1 MGESPIP
8 TPRRIGDAG
17 IEEKYRGGEPS
28 TRSTVLHSGLLT
40 HLHSSHPQGWIVEL
54 GLLCR
59 KRWRRT
65 PHDECKWLAFDS
77 PGDRGSAGTRA
88 APSGSV
94 LRARIDRSKGCARA
108 SAQFRTR
115 ELGTARKRAGIVAEV
130 VRRRLG
136 PEKRRAH
143 HSTEL
148 VPRRDRGPSPRIRNS
163 VATRCKVSR
172 KLVCFLRVSVLARG
186 QIAFGKQACESA
198 SFFVGPRRQS
208 RGIDEWPVG
217 SSRLGNEARRGRG
230 GLPNEGRHLGS

>member
-1 MGESPIP
+1 MKGASILPTVSAFAGRHSKGVSGRSAVMGESPIP

-172 KLVCFLRVSVLARG
+172 RASVSSG
-186 QIAFGKQACESA
+186 
-198 SFFVGPRRQS
+198 
-208 RGIDEWPVG
+208 
-217 SSRLGNEARRGRG
+217 
-230 GLPNEGRHLGS
+230 